1 MKSTTLRT
9 NLAAGLPA
17 TDLLRQSSLSPSR
30 PGRWRIRSSGVIALA
45 TSVVLAGCGALGPN
59 YERPAQTLPTAAIKP
74 QSAHT
79 TASVDWLSWWKS
91 FQDLALNALLD
102 EATANSQDLALAA
115 ARIEES
121 RASLA
126 LTHASRFPTL
136 DASVN
141 ANRAQV
147 SENAGKLQPGANPRN
162 NTFAPALTAAFEID
176 FWGKFQRADEA
187 ARARLLGVQANR
199 GTVLAGLYANVA
211 QSYFA
216 LRSFD
221 AQVALA
227 EQTLATRRE
236 NLRLQTKRFEG
247 GVVGELDVQQAAAE
261 AAGIEA
267 TLLQAQQSRRATEAA
282 LAVLLGRSPAAIVQ
296 PDIARG
302 VAIDSLYSRATVPAE
317 LPSDILNRRPDLI
330 AAEQQLIAANAD
342 IGQAKAA
349 YYPTIKLT
357 ASLGYESRQLS
368 SLFDP
373 SSVFWNLATGLTQP
387 LFRAGSIDAVVAGA
401 ESRKAQATAQYA
413 LAVQGAFKDVHDA
426 LNAVA
431 SSEALVTTAEKRIAA
446 LREVLRLANLRYSN
460 GYSSY
465 LEVLN
470 AQRDLSQAESGV
482 IDVKRAQLAGVVAL
496 YKAVGGGWTAP
507 Q

>member
-1 MKSTTLRT
+1 MNRFVY
-9 NLAAGLPA
+9 
-17 TDLLRQSSLSPSR
+17 SLSA
-30 PGRWRIRSSGVIALA
+30 IATVALA
-45 TSVVLAGCGALGPN
+45 LTLGGCGALGPN
-59 YERPAQTLPTAAIKP
+59 YERPAQSLPTGRILP
-74 QSAHT
+74 QSTHT
-79 TASVDWLSWWKS
+79 TANVDWLVWWKS
-91 FQDLALNALLD
+91 FQDPALNALLD

-115 ARIEES
+115 ARIDES

-126 LTHASRFPTL
+126 LTHSSRFPTV

-141 ANRAQV
+141 ASRAQV

-162 NTFAPALTAAFEID
+162 NIFQPGISSSFEID

-187 ARARLLGVQANR
+187 ARARLLAIEANR
-199 GTVLAGLYANVA
+199 GTVLATLYANVA

-227 EQTLATRRE
+227 EQTAATRKE

-247 GVVGELDVQQAAAE
+247 GVVSDLDVQQAVAE

-267 TLLQAQQSRRATEAA
+267 TLLQAQQNRRATEAT
-282 LAVLLGRSPAAIVQ
+282 LAVLAGRNPAAIVQ
-296 PDIARG
+296 PNIARG
-302 VAIDSLYSRATVPAE
+302 TAIDVLFSRATVPAE

-357 ASLGYESRQLS
+357 ASLGLESRQLS
-368 SLFDP
+368 DLFNP
-373 SSVFWNLATGLTQP
+373 SSLFWNLASGITQP

-401 ESRKAQATAQYA
+401 NARKAQASAQYA

-426 LNAVA
+426 LNVIA

-446 LREVLRLANLRYSN
+446 LREVLRLANLRYTN

-470 AQRDLSQAESGV
+470 AQRDLTLAESGV
-482 IDVKRAQLAGVVAL
+482 IDAKRAQLAGVVAL
-496 YKAVGGGWTAP
+496 YKAVGGGWAAP
-507 Q
+507 

>member
-1 MKSTTLRT
+1 MSMK
-9 NLAAGLPA
+9 NL
-17 TDLLRQSSLSPSR
+17 SYSLSAVAS
-30 PGRWRIRSSGVIALA
+30 VALA
-45 TSVVLAGCGALGPN
+45 LTLAGCGALGPN
-59 YERPAQTLPTAAIKP
+59 YERPTQSLPTGAITP
-74 QSAHT
+74 QSTHT
-79 TASVDWLSWWKS
+79 TGNVDWLVWWKS
-91 FQDLALNALLD
+91 FQDPALNALLD

-115 ARIEES
+115 ARIDES

-141 ANRAQV
+141 ANRSQV
-147 SENAGKLQPGANPRN
+147 SENAGKLQPGASPRN
-162 NTFAPALTAAFEID
+162 NTFQPGLTAAFEID
-176 FWGKFQRADEA
+176 FWGKFQRADEV
-187 ARARLLGVQANR
+187 ARARLLAVEANR
-199 GTVLAGLYANVA
+199 CTVLATLYANVA
-211 QSYFA
+211 LSYLA

-227 EQTLATRRE
+227 ELTLTTRRE

-247 GVVGELDVQQAAAE
+247 GVVGQLDVQQAVAE

-267 TLLQAQQSRRATEAA
+267 TLLQSQQNRRATEATIA
-282 LAVLLGRSPAAIVQ
+282 LLVGRNPAAIMQ
-296 PDIARG
+296 PNIARG
-302 VAIDSLYSRATVPAE
+302 TAINELFSRATVPAE
-317 LPSDILNRRPDLI
+317 LPSDILNRRPDVI

-342 IGQAKAA
+342 IGQAKTA

-357 ASLGYESRQLS
+357 ASLGFESRQLS
-368 SLFDP
+368 ELFSP
-373 SSVFWNLATGLTQP
+373 SSLFWNLISGITQP

-401 ESRKAQATAQYA
+401 NARKAQATAQYA

-426 LNAVA
+426 LNVIA
-431 SSEALVTTAEKRIAA
+431 SSEALVTTADKRISA

-470 AQRDLSQAESGV
+470 AQRDLTQAESGV
-482 IDVKRAQLAGVVAL
+482 IDAKRAQLAGVVAL
-496 YKAVGGGWTAP
+496 YKAVGGGWAAP
-507 Q
+507 

>member
-1 MKSTTLRT
+1 MKTFRFA
-9 NLAAGLPA
+9 LA
-17 TDLLRQSSLSPSR
+17 
-30 PGRWRIRSSGVIALA
+30 VIALA
-45 TSVVLAGCGALGPN
+45 LTGCGALGPN
-59 YERPAQTLPTAAIKP
+59 YERPAQSLPTGGIKP
-74 QSAHT
+74 QSTHT
-79 TASVDWLSWWKS
+79 AASVDWLVWWKS
-91 FQDLALNALLD
+91 FQDPVLDALLD
-102 EATANSQDLALAA
+102 EATANSQDLALAV
-115 ARIEES
+115 ARIDES

-136 DASVN
+136 DATVN
-141 ANRAQV
+141 ANRSQV

-162 NTFAPALTAAFEID
+162 NTFQPGLTAAFELD

-187 ARARLLGVQANR
+187 ARARLLSIEANR
-199 GTVLAGLYANVA
+199 GTVLASLYANVA

-227 EQTLATRRE
+227 ELTFTTRKE

-247 GVVGELDVQQAAAE
+247 GVVGQLDVQQAVAE

-267 TLLQAQQSRRATEAA
+267 TLLQAEQNRRATEAT
-282 LAVLLGRSPAAIVQ
+282 LAVLVGRTPAAIVQ
-296 PDIARG
+296 PNIARG
-302 VAIDSLYSRATVPAE
+302 TAIDALFSRATVPAE
-317 LPSDILNRRPDLI
+317 LPSDILNRRPDVI

-357 ASLGYESRQLS
+357 ASLGFESRQLS
-368 SLFDP
+368 ELFSP
-373 SSVFWNLATGLTQP
+373 SSLFWNLASGLTQP

-401 ESRKAQATAQYA
+401 NARKAQATAQYA

-426 LNAVA
+426 LNVIA
-431 SSEALVTTAEKRIAA
+431 SNEALVTTADKRINA

-482 IDVKRAQLAGVVAL
+482 IDAKRAQLAGVVAL
-496 YKAVGGGWTAP
+496 YKAVGGGWAAP
-507 Q
+507 

>member
-1 MKSTTLRT
+1 MKKSTY
-9 NLAAGLPA
+9 
-17 TDLLRQSSLSPSR
+17 SLST
-30 PGRWRIRSSGVIALA
+30 VAVAL
-45 TSVVLAGCGALGPN
+45 TLAGCGALGPN

-74 QSAHT
+74 QSTHIA
-79 TASVDWLSWWKS
+79 ANVDWLTWWKS
-91 FQDLALNALLD
+91 FQDPALNALLD

-162 NTFAPALTAAFEID
+162 NTFQPGLTAAFEID

-187 ARARLLGVQANR
+187 ARARLLAVEANR
-199 GTVLAGLYANVA
+199 GTVLASLYANVA

-227 EQTLATRRE
+227 EQTFATRKE

-247 GVVGELDVQQAAAE
+247 GVVGELDVQQATAE

-267 TLLQAQQSRRATEAA
+267 TLIQAQQSRRATEAT
-282 LAVLLGRSPAAIVQ
+282 LAVLVGRGPAAIVQ

-302 VAIDSLYSRATVPAE
+302 AAIDALFSKATVPAE
-317 LPSDILNRRPDLI
+317 LPSDVLNRRPDLI

-368 SLFDP
+368 DLFNP
-373 SSVFWNLATGLTQP
+373 SSLFWNLASGLTQP

-401 ESRKAQATAQYA
+401 NARKAQATAQYA
-413 LAVQGAFKDVHDA
+413 QTVQGAFKDVHDA
-426 LNAVA
+426 LNAIS
-431 SSEALVTTAEKRIAA
+431 SSEALVVTADKRIAA
-446 LREVLRLANLRYSN
+446 LREVLRLANLRYTN

-482 IDVKRAQLAGVVAL
+482 IDAKRAQLAGVVAL
-496 YKAVGGGWTAP
+496 YKAVGGGWAAP